1 LILIDQK
8 DADGASDSIKY
19 DSATATINNW
29 LFITLEV
36 KMKQHVESTDRKYF
50 WVISKNESLGYKHFL
65 DDECSCK
72 MCEDKIRKIVLPSAA

>member
-1 LILIDQK
+1 
-8 DADGASDSIKY
+8 
-19 DSATATINNW
+19 
-29 LFITLEV
+29 
-36 KMKQHVESTDRKYF
+36 MKQHVESTDRKYF